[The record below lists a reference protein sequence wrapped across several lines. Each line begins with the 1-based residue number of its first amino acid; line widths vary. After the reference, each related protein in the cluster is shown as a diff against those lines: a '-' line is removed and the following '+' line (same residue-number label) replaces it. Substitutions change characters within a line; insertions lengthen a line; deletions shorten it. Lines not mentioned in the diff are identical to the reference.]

1 MVTNR
6 ALEYKIIQLSSPVS
20 GYSAKTAE
28 EALSNLEPLLNQA
41 GEAGWELV
49 STFDTAALGY
59 TKSIV
64 AVFKRP
70 KT

>member
-1 MVTNR
+1 MVW
-6 ALEYKIIQLSSPVS
+6 EYKTIQLNSPVI
-20 GYSAKTAE
+20 GYSEKKVE
-28 EALSNLEPLLNQA
+28 KALSRLEPILNQA
-41 GEAGWELV
+41 GEDGWELV

-64 AVFKRP
+64 AVFKRQ